1 MGNSISTGVYPLISL
16 STNYWHS
23 CLNLV
28 LPCFYRDLFCCE
40 CDGKDLA
47 VATYKR
53 NKDFYHSVAATQ
65 IAKDLELN

>member
-1 MGNSISTGVYPLISL
+1 MKFVRPL
-16 STNYWHS
+16 YK
-23 CLNLV
+23 
-28 LPCFYRDLFCCE
+28 DLFCCE
-40 CDGKDLA
+40 HDGKDLA